1 MMSDP
6 NPFGS
11 LKIDV
16 WYKTFIV
23 LGGVVIV
30 ASLFY
35 NPKFIS
41 QKELFCMGIG
51 LFLIGVGE
59 WKNARFGS
67 QFITQSAFN
76 PFIHIPLRGR
86 ANDRL
91 GVPLEILGIIAIVIT
106 ILDFFKI
113 VTWLN

>member
-1 MMSDP
+1 MSDT

-23 LGGVVIV
+23 LGGIVIF

-41 QKELFCMGIG
+41 QKELFVIGIG

-76 PFIHIPLRGR
+76 PFIRIPLHGR
-86 ANDRL
+86 VNDRV
-91 GVPLEILGIIAIVIT
+91 GVPLEILGIIAIGIGF
-106 ILDFFKI
+106 LSFFKI